1 MCHCR
6 LPSLLFVDHE
16 LIMKAGQ
23 ISHVTVF
30 FKGELMFQ
38 KLPFVYRVNL
48 VSLRRENNSH

>member
-1 MCHCR
+1 MCL

-48 VSLRRENNSH
+48 VSLRRENNLH